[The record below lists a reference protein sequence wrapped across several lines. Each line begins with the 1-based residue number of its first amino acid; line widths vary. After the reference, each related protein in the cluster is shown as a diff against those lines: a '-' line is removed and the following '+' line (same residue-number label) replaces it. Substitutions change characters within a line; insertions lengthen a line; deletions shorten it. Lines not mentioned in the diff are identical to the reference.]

1 MREPKGFSVNHG
13 QNPPDLSVGRFSRI
27 THAIAGLTI
36 ATAYIGATRDYSAV
50 SVVPILAAGLTGGV
64 FPDIDYRLG
73 DARKENTIWK
83 HRGICHT
90 LLFLAMFVIAMVS
103 FEKYAGYDISG
114 AIIVFSLAF
123 LSHLFLDSFNFIGLP
138 LFYPLSLKPFRHYNI
153 VRAGSFK
160 EYIFITLPLV
170 VILVLTAKS
179 AFSPAQL
186 SHIFSHGE
194 YFLRKIIY

>member
-1 MREPKGFSVNHG
+1 MT
-13 QNPPDLSVGRFSRI
+13 RI

-36 ATAYIGATRDYSAV
+36 ATVYIVATRDYSV
-50 SVVPILAAGLTGGV
+50 ISVVPVLAAGLTGGV
-64 FPDIDYRLG
+64 FSDIDYRLG

-90 LLFLAMFVIAMVS
+90 LLFLAICVMAMVS
-103 FEKYAGYDISG
+103 FEKYAGYNISG
-114 AIIVFSLAF
+114 TIIVFSLAF

-138 LFYPLSLKPFRHYNI
+138 LFYPLSSQPFYVLKLFK
-153 VRAGSFK
+153 AGSIA
-160 EYIFITLPLV
+160 EYGFITIPLV
-170 VILVLTAKS
+170 IALILTIQS
-179 AFSPAQL
+179 AFTPAQL